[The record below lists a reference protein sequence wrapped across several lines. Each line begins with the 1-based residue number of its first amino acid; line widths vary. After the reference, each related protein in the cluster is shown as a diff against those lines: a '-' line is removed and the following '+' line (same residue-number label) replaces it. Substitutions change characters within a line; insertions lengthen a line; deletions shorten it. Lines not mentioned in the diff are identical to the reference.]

1 MELSSDNVH
10 SYSCLAVR
18 WLPTQ
23 IVQSKLSFQGD
34 FTERQGLIA
43 NGEGMSQK
51 LVIKR
56 KELWKH
62 NTIQTSRANVPPP
75 GNKAVNSKIAK
86 DRSVSANSANAKNK
100 VAADKAA
107 ASKTDDKPGCL
118 GLTSGGRRLLPLL
131 CLAHLQDDQHCSAY
145 TFYELE
151 GTADTLHENE
161 LLASAPLR
169 VLMTRL
175 SNKVLG

>member
-1 MELSSDNVH
+1 
-10 SYSCLAVR
+10 
-18 WLPTQ
+18 
-23 IVQSKLSFQGD
+23 
-34 FTERQGLIA
+34 
-43 NGEGMSQK
+43 MSQK

-75 GNKAVNSKIAK
+75 GNKA
-86 DRSVSANSANAKNK
+86 
-100 VAADKAA
+100 A
-107 ASKTDDKPGCL
+107 ASKADDKPGCL